1 MMRDGFSGRGP
12 ILAASILMLAALP
25 AAAASAPQPPRP
37 GCVAVSKLE
46 YNSAAKSRAQQNRF
60 GHYETT
66 RKLLRRAYWFCP
78 L

>member
-1 MMRDGFSGRGP
+1 MMQNGFSARGGV
-12 ILAASILMLAALP
+12 LAAFILMLATLP
-25 AAAASAPQPPRP
+25 AAGASAPPPPRP